1 MPPIGLAL
9 ATPEAVEPCGLLD
22 LRQCIEFPAGQVN
35 AMRTGAQAS
44 RAETSV
50 AYAASILCLLAA
62 AVCIAWFFYSAPL
75 PRPLA
80 NDSIYKFSDWVRGVA
95 LWDYLRHNVGPSW
108 FASLGLYLDTEIGP
122 YPIWSYMIGYSGLAL
137 FVGCLAA
144 VSRPSLGAP
153 LTTLS
158 CTVFVLLWFSV
169 LNTAQAYGYVW
180 RVAESGAQLAA
191 LGTGMILVRFLRSL
205 APAGIVGLIVLT
217 FFFSNIHAGYVMFL
231 TLIFVLIL
239 VDKTFVRRV
248 GYVGILL
255 VYLVHMFFW
264 DGTFAAE
271 ATRFLQPGGGTPS
284 FDQVLVAVLGLQTQ
298 VVHNIAV
305 PLGLGLL
312 DFVVR
317 AVFFSAF
324 VIAAALALVRASTR
338 QDPDAGVFLYL
349 GLSQFGIVALAVL
362 GRIEAFGMDVMSFP
376 RYASYSL
383 TLFYAVLWYGAV
395 TMRGGAARV
404 LLLSTAAVGLILV
417 GPTLSKI
424 THIATWFDRKQS
436 MIYSVALRGEALPLP
451 GMRKHEQAA
460 FLNYAIDG
468 LTERGAAGF
477 GRGPWTMLGPLES
490 GAREA
495 RPLPP
500 CGGTIRAVPQPQPSG
515 YVVWEYRNTPQAAER
530 ADIGVVLSATGEP
543 VALSRLTKIW
553 DRSAMRLYVPA
564 DTGEATLYLARLGE
578 GERAPP
584 DMVCRIALAMG

>member
-1 MPPIGLAL
+1 MRAKVQVSRTE
-9 ATPEAVEPCGLLD
+9 TPV
-22 LRQCIEFPAGQVN
+22 
-35 AMRTGAQAS
+35 T
-44 RAETSV
+44 
-50 AYAASILCLLAA
+50 YAASILCLLAA

-95 LWDYLRHNVGPSW
+95 LWDYVRHNVGPSW

-122 YPIWSYMIGYSGLAL
+122 YPIWSYVIGYSGLAL
-137 FVGCLAA
+137 FVVCLAA
-144 VSRPSLGAP
+144 VSRPSLGVP

-158 CTVFVLLWFSV
+158 CAVFVLLWFSV

-205 APAGIVGLIVLT
+205 GPAGIVGLIVLT
-217 FFFSNIHAGYVMFL
+217 FLFSNIHAGYVIFL
-231 TLIFVLIL
+231 ALIFVLIL
-239 VDKTFVRRV
+239 VEKTPVRRV
-248 GYVGILL
+248 CYVGILS
-255 VYLVHMFFW
+255 VYLAYMFLW

-298 VVHNIAV
+298 VAHNLAYR
-305 PLGLGLL
+305 LGLELL
-312 DFVVR
+312 ALVTR
-317 AVFFSAF
+317 AAFFGAF
-324 VIAAALALVRASTR
+324 GVATALALVRASTR

-395 TMRGGAARV
+395 ATRGRVARV
-404 LLLSTAAVGLILV
+404 LLLSTAAVALLLL

-436 MIYSVALRGEALPLP
+436 MIYSVALRGDVLPLP

-460 FLNYAIDG
+460 FVSYAIDG

-477 GRGPWTMLGPLES
+477 GPGPWTMLGTLES
-490 GAREA
+490 GARET

-500 CGGTIRAVPQPQPSG
+500 CGGTIRVVPQSQPSG
-515 YVVWEYRNTPQAAER
+515 YVVWEYTNMRQAAER
-530 ADIGVVLSATGEP
+530 ADVGVVLSGTGQP
-543 VALSRLTKIW
+543 VALSRLTKVW
-553 DRSAMRLYVPA
+553 HRSAMRLYVPA
-564 DTGEATLYLARLGE
+564 DTGEATLYLARRGE
-578 GERAPP
+578 GESTPP
-584 DMVCRIALAMG
+584 DIVCGIALVTS